1 MEEEIA
7 FIVETAEEQMQ
18 ESIEHL
24 KREFVKIR
32 AGKATPTM
40 LNGVMVDYYGSMTP
54 LAQVSNI
61 NTPDGRTISVQPWE
75 RAMIDPIERA
85 IINSNLGFAP
95 MNNGESIIINIP
107 PLTEERRRELAKTA
121 KAEAERAKVTI
132 RNHRKEA
139 NNEIKKLEKDGL
151 SEDVA
156 KDVENTIQELTNK
169 YSKLVEDLEKKKEQ
183 EIMTV

>member
-1 MEEEIA
+1 MEEEVD
-7 FIVETAEEQMQ
+7 FIIETAKEQMQ
-18 ESIEHL
+18 DSVDHM
-24 KREFVKIR
+24 KKEFVKIR

-61 NTPDGRTISVQPWE
+61 NTPDGRTLSVQPWE
-75 RAMIDPIERA
+75 KAMIDPIERA

-95 MNNGESIIINIP
+95 MNNGESIIISIP
-107 PLTEERRRELAKTA
+107 PLTEERRKELAKTA
-121 KAEAERAKVTI
+121 KAESEKAKVSI
-132 RNHRKEA
+132 RSHRREA
-139 NNEIKKLEKDGL
+139 NEEIKKLEKDGL

-156 KDVENTIQELTNK
+156 KDNEATIQDLTNQYNK
-169 YSKLVEDLEKKKEQ
+169 MIEELEKKKEA

>member
-1 MEEEIA
+1 MEEEVDLIL
-7 FIVETAEEQMQ
+7 ETVAEEM
-18 ESIEHL
+18 EGSIEHM
-24 KREFVKIR
+24 KKEFIKIR

-61 NTPDGRTISVQPWE
+61 NTPDGRTLSIQPWE
-75 RAMIDPIERA
+75 RNMIDPIERA

-95 MNNGESIIINIP
+95 MNNGESIIISIP
-107 PLTEERRRELAKTA
+107 PLTEERRRALAKQSRAESENA
-121 KAEAERAKVTI
+121 KISV

-139 NNEIKKLEKDGL
+139 NDEVKQLEKDGL
-151 SEDVA
+151 SEDRA
-156 KDVENTIQELTNK
+156 KDVEGEIQELTNK
-169 YSKLVEDLEKKKEQ
+169 YNKVIEVLEKEKEK